1 MRVKP
6 EIIEQIKKSVFKLDP
21 DAQIFLFGSRVDDT
35 KKGRDI
41 DVLII
46 SKKLSPV
53 HSIDIRVDL
62 FGHIEEQRIDIVIK
76 NDKKSPFVRMVLP
89 NAVVV

>member
-35 KKGRDI
+35 KKGGDI